1 MGKIGSVWD
10 YSWGNICVSGYIAL
24 ALKIQDIN
32 SPRSHVRGLTWEHL
46 EDWVSVGLQL
56 GQCLCL
62 ALKIQD
68 VNSTRLPVRGLTWEY
83 LEDWVS
89 LGLQLGQYLCLRLY
103 CSWLIDTQLGFTAG
117 RGSDH
122 CF

>member
-1 MGKIGSVWD
+1 MGVFVRLGQFRITTGAIFVPRVISLLHYRSKILIVLDCMFW
-10 YSWGNICVSGYIAL
+10 
-24 ALKIQDIN
+24 
-32 SPRSHVRGLTWEHL
+32 GLT
-46 EDWVSVGLQL
+46 
-56 GQCLCL
+56 
-62 ALKIQD
+62 
-68 VNSTRLPVRGLTWEY
+68 REY